1 VLRDGQ
7 AIEVD
12 RMLIELET
20 VLFDVGLLHVEP
32 LTARDPE
39 LQWQPVRDIDQ
50 VLVLHVTSGDVAD

>member
-1 VLRDGQ
+1 
-7 AIEVD
+7 VD
-12 RMLIELET
+12 RTLIELET

-50 VLVLHVTSGDVAD
+50 VLVLQVTSGDVAD

>member
-1 VLRDGQ
+1 
-7 AIEVD
+7 
-12 RMLIELET
+12 
-20 VLFDVGLLHVEP
+20 LHVEP